1 MNSISIE
8 NIPEELKQLKQWVLW
23 KIEFEQKGKE
33 KKPKKKPKRVDT
45 LKNASTTKENTW
57 SSFEDA
63 VTAYE
68 NNKGYVD
75 GIGFVFTDN
84 DPFVGIDLDD
94 VIIDG
99 IIEPYAQE
107 IIREVDSYTE
117 YSPSGQGVHVFVKGE
132 KFQNIQK
139 DIEIFNRSKFL
150 TVTGNHLSET
160 PLKIREIDIRNIP
173 CAEKY
178 LKEGNRP
185 TIKKEKKVNKDID
198 LDGLSKEEVEI
209 LEELKINSL
218 FNDLYYEGK
227 LDKYQG
233 DQSRGDLALCNMLV
247 HSCGDEVIV
256 DKLFRRSKLYRNKWD
271 EIHSADGKTY
281 GEMTIEKAFSQEDL
295 YEKKSRKRLSVQE
308 VLACEET
315 IVPILDG
322 LFYEKSLHLLTAD
335 AGLGKSVFMYNFAV
349 QLTQGGKFLDV
360 ALKPRK
366 VLYYD
371 LETND
376 ARRKN
381 ILKKINVDPN
391 NKLLEFGQDPDLN
404 LPLQSITNVV
414 IDEGFEVLIIDT
426 YAQFFNVVKEDDNGV
441 INKIIISP
449 LRRFTQK
456 TGCAVILIH
465 HHGKNEGLKSQ
476 VYKARGATALPAG
489 MDVVMNMT
497 VTNNPDVLRLS
508 ITKNKMAE
516 IIPDLFL
523 QKTFYRFLRIT
534 PTNGEIS
541 KKEMAKSKVLNVL
554 RNCTSSIPRKE
565 IFNLVCSDI
574 SVSEETV
581 KLVLKELE
589 KESSIRRVHRG
600 NYQIV

>member
-1 MNSISIE
+1 MNGISIE

-23 KIEFEQKGKE
+23 KIEIDEEGNE
-33 KKPKKKPKRVDT
+33 KKKPKQVCN

-63 VTAYE
+63 VAAYE
-68 NNKGYVD
+68 DNKGYVD

-94 VIIDG
+94 VVFDG

-107 IIREVDSYTE
+107 IIQEVGSYTE
-117 YSPSGQGVHVFVKGE
+117 YSPSGQGVHIFVKGE
-132 KFQNIQK
+132 KVKNIKK
-139 DIEIFNRSKFL
+139 DIEIFSKSKFL

-173 CAEKY
+173 CMEKY
-178 LKEGNRP
+178 LKEENGP
-185 TIKKEKKVNKDID
+185 TRKKEKKLNKDID
-198 LDGLSKEEVEI
+198 LEGLSKEEREI
-209 LEELKINSL
+209 LEKLKTNPS
-218 FNDLYYEGK
+218 FYDLYYEGK
-227 LDKYQG
+227 LNKYQG

-247 HSCGDEVIV
+247 HSCGNEAIV
-256 DKLFRRSKLYRNKWD
+256 DKLFRRSKLYRNKWN
-271 EIHSADGKTY
+271 EIHSADKKTY
-281 GEMTIEKAFSQEDL
+281 GEMTIEKAISQEDL
-295 YEKKSRKRLSVQE
+295 YKKKSRKRLSVQE

-371 LETND
+371 LETNN

-381 ILKKINVDPN
+381 ILEKINVDPN
-391 NKLLEFGQDPDLN
+391 NKLLEFGQEPDPN
-404 LPLQSITNVV
+404 LPLESITNVV

-426 YAQFFNVVKEDDNGV
+426 YAQFFNIVKEDDNGV
-441 INKIIISP
+441 INKFIISP
-449 LRRFTQK
+449 LRSFTQK

-523 QKTFYRFLRIT
+523 QKTYYRFLRII

-554 RNCTSSIPRKE
+554 RNCTSSMPRKE

-589 KESSIRRVHRG
+589 KEGIIRKAHRG